1 MKEAFIKRFRT
12 VYFVFGIGLLIGLA
26 VLVTYLPDPG
36 RTQEEVASPY
46 IARFRERVRTGYQEG
61 YEVTPRLSV
70 SYGLMKDGF
79 YEGYEVRPL
88 KRTRYAF
95 KAPGVLRDLFPVS
108 PTGAE
113 VRIRSHLPDAHAGIK
128 FYQQSTCTECHSQQ
142 ARSFHSDRAGIN
154 CRQCHGAEP
163 IPAIKHYYSP
173 MNPIRRHVF
182 VCATCHE
189 GANDLF
195 ATYIIHEPAPGALT
209 TKESFPAFFYANWF
223 MVLLLAGTMAFF
235 LPHSLMMFLQELT
248 MKKGKAGIGGL
259 ADFIPDRFKVTL
271 LKLFPKKEKREK

>member
-1 MKEAFIKRFRT
+1 MIKAFIKRSRT

-26 VLVTYLPDPG
+26 VLVTYLPDQG
-36 RTQEEVASPY
+36 RTQEEVVSPY
-46 IARFRERVRTGYQEG
+46 ITRLRERVRTGYQEG
-61 YEVTPRLSV
+61 YEVKPRMSV
-70 SYGLMKDGF
+70 GYDMMKGGY
-79 YEGYEVRPL
+79 YEGNEVRPI
-88 KRTRYAF
+88 KRRRHEF

-108 PTGAE
+108 PTAAR
-113 VRIRSHLPDAHAGIK
+113 VRIRSRLPDAHAGIK
-128 FYQQSTCTECHSQQ
+128 FYQQSTCTECHLQQ
-142 ARSFHSDRAGIN
+142 ARSFHTDRAGIN

-163 IPAIKHYYSP
+163 IAAIDHYYSP
-173 MNPIRRHVF
+173 MNPIRRHAY

-235 LPHSLMMFLQELT
+235 IPHSLMMFLQELT

-259 ADFIPDRFKVTL
+259 AEFIPDRFKAIL
-271 LKLFPKKEKREK
+271 LKPFPKKEKPEK

>member
-1 MKEAFIKRFRT
+1 MKNIFIKKTRT
-12 VYFVFGIGLLIGLA
+12 VYFVFGIGFFIGLA
-26 VLVTYLPDPG
+26 LLVTYFPDPG
-36 RTQEEVASPY
+36 RTQEEVVSPY
-46 IARFRERVRTGYQEG
+46 ITRFRERVRTGYQEG
-61 YEVTPRLSV
+61 YEVKPRMST
-70 SYGLMKDGF
+70 SYDLMKNGF
-79 YEGYEVRPL
+79 YEGNEVRPL
-88 KRTRYAF
+88 KRTRDTF
-95 KAPGVLRDLFPVS
+95 KAPGILRDPFPVS

-113 VRIRSHLPDAHAGIK
+113 VRIRSRLPDAHAGIK
-128 FYQQSTCTECHSQQ
+128 FYQQSTCTECHSRQ
-142 ARSFHSDRAGIN
+142 ARSFHADRAGIN

-173 MNPIRRHVF
+173 MNTIRRHAY

-195 ATYIIHEPAPGALT
+195 ATYIVHEPAPGALT

-235 LPHSLMMFLQELT
+235 IPHSLMMFLQELT

-259 ADFIPDRFKVTL
+259 AEFIPDRFKVIL
-271 LKLFPKKEKREK
+271 LKLFPKKGRPEK

>member
-1 MKEAFIKRFRT
+1 MKKAFIKKSRS

-26 VLVTYLPDPG
+26 VLMTYLPDAG
-36 RTQEEVASPY
+36 RTQEEVVSPY
-46 IARFRERVRTGYQEG
+46 ITRLRERVKSGYQEG
-61 YEVTPRLSV
+61 YEVKPRMSV
-70 SYGLMKDGF
+70 GYDLMKGGY
-79 YEGYEVRPL
+79 YEGNEVRPL
-88 KRTRYAF
+88 KRTRHEF

-108 PTGAE
+108 STGAE
-113 VRIRSHLPDAHAGIK
+113 VRIRSRLPDAHAGIK
-128 FYQQSTCTECHSQQ
+128 FYQQSTCTECHSRQ
-142 ARSFHSDRAGIN
+142 ARSFHTDRAGIN

-173 MNPIRRHVF
+173 MNPIRRHAY

-209 TKESFPAFFYANWF
+209 TKESFPVFFYANWF
-223 MVLLLAGTMAFF
+223 MVLLLLGTMAFF
-235 LPHSLMMFLQELT
+235 IPHSLMMFLQELT

-271 LKLFPKKEKREK
+271 LKLFPKKEKPEK